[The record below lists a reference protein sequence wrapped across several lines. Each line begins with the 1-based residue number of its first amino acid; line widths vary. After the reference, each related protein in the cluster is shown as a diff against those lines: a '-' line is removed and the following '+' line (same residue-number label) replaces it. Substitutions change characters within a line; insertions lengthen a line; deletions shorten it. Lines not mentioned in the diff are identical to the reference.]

1 MPTLADLWL
10 AIQEAHLVD
19 DPVYAAL
26 VNAVSEPCRGGTAS
40 LQLSDGEAAD
50 ALWNAVMEDTLS
62 SVHREGTHMKVIDA
76 ADDYAQIRFGKSA
89 ISAAFPKLGHA
100 SNCPACNGTR
110 RVPRLYPDVP
120 GAVSGAIG
128 AAVDTMFEPEQIDEH
143 WSRVQD
149 KAVLFDDPATIAAT
163 LAAIEEEVAH
173 DA

>member
-19 DPVYAAL
+19 APVYAAL
-26 VNAVSEPCRGGTAS
+26 VNAVSAPCRGGTAS

-128 AAVDTMFEPEQIDEH
+128 HAVDVIFKPEQLSDA
-143 WSRVQD
+143 WRRVED
-149 KAVLFDDPATIAAT
+149 RAVMFDDSETIAEVIQ
-163 LAAIEEEVAH
+163 AIKESGK
-173 DA
+173 